1 MVEKAVLLEKPVGGI
16 VEYVF
21 SASSFNIYLKYFE
34 AILKINLPYIQPIAS
49 KVDPKVSAQGKL
61 HSESLLLS
69 KTVGVV
75 IVG

>member
-1 MVEKAVLLEKPVGGI
+1 M
-16 VEYVF
+16 F
-21 SASSFNIYLKYFE
+21 SAGSFNIYLKYFD
-34 AILKINLPYIQPIAS
+34 AILKINLPYIQPIAN

-61 HSESLLLS
+61 HSESFLLS